1 MPLADSASTGAAL
14 LSGLEELVMRRSK
27 AASSTRL
34 PFDQD
39 WDPMRYGT
47 DVRRAAEEATFPARP
62 PSS

>member
-1 MPLADSASTGAAL
+1 
-14 LSGLEELVMRRSK
+14 MRRSK

-47 DVRRAAEEATFPARP
+47 DVRRAAEEATFPARR
-62 PSS
+62 SCS